1 MSKLHFY
8 IDGTPGGTDGIEV
21 TELTF
26 KNLKKFLRWTTYNVS
41 DTPLIFYLRFE
52 KGYKGSVT
60 LHSLDTY
67 LFKVDF
73 GTSFPSSQIT
83 GVTSDITVDVT
94 DTNYGIL
101 LSYGRDMQDPLN
113 TKGNANTDIPLQ
125 DMLSFGFI
133 EETA

>member
-26 KNLKKFLRWTTYNVS
+26 KNLKKFLRWATYNRY

-60 LHSLDTY
+60 LHSLYPY
-67 LFKVDF
+67 LYKVAF
-73 GTSFPSSQIT
+73 GTSFPSRQLT
-83 GVTSDITVDVT
+83 GVMDDITVNVT

-101 LSYGRDMQDPLN
+101 LSYWRDRQDTLN
-113 TKGNANTDIPLQ
+113 AKGNANIDIPLQ

>member
-26 KNLKKFLRWTTYNVS
+26 KNLKKFLKWSIYNRN
-41 DTPLIFYLRFE
+41 DTLLIFYLRFE

-60 LHSLDTY
+60 LHSLYTY
-67 LFKVDF
+67 LYKIAF
-73 GTSFPSSQIT
+73 GTSFPSRQKT
-83 GVTSDITVDVT
+83 GVTGDITVNVT

-101 LSYGRDMQDPLN
+101 LSYGRDMDDTLN
-113 TKGNANTDIPLQ
+113 GKGNANTDIPLQ

>member
-26 KNLKKFLRWTTYNVS
+26 KNLKKYLKWSIYNQN

-60 LHSLDTY
+60 LHSLNTHLY
-67 LFKVDF
+67 KIAF
-73 GTSFPSSQIT
+73 GTSFPSRQKT
-83 GVTSDITVDVT
+83 GGTYDITVDVT

-101 LSYGRDMQDPLN
+101 LSYGRDMGDTLN
-113 TKGNANTDIPLQ
+113 AKGYANTDIPLQ